1 MIQLPGHVTPSAI
14 TLEKLR
20 DYQGQIDKLGTF
32 EEKSDKAKTVFSSKN
47 KIGNKVFDEI
57 KVQLTNMCSGARRC
71 VYCEDSVADE
81 VEHIHPKDLYPE
93 MCFRWDNYVYAC
105 GSCNGPKNNKFAV
118 FRSDDGEFQ
127 VVNPPRGQRATAP
140 PAGEDALI
148 NPRKENPLDFCMLDL
163 ESTFKFV
170 VIADEGSREYKK
182 ANYTYYEVLR
192 LNEREFLREARKN
205 AFGNYKA
212 RLYEYTYKK
221 KNGSAKIELDKM
233 IEGIKSESHPTVWKE
248 MQRYHVKGWLH
259 NIDKDLDTLFIQSP
273 ESIEW

>member
-1 MIQLPGHVTPSAI
+1 MIQLPENITPSAT
-14 TLEKLR
+14 TLEKLK
-20 DYQGQIDKLGTF
+20 DYQEQIDKLGTF
-32 EEKSDKAKTVFSSKN
+32 EEKSDKAKTMFSSKN
-47 KIGNKVFDEI
+47 KKVFDEI

-118 FRSDDGEFQ
+118 FRSDNGEFQ
-127 VVNPPRGQRATAP
+127 IVNPPRGQRATAP
-140 PAGEDALI
+140 PVGEDALI
-148 NPRKENPLDFCMLDL
+148 NPRKENPLDFCELDL
-163 ESTFKFV
+163 EFTFQFV
-170 VIADEGSREYKK
+170 VIADEGTRGYAK
-182 ANYTYYEVLR
+182 ASYTYNEVLR
-192 LNEREFLREARKN
+192 LNEREFLRIARKN

-221 KNGSAKIELDKM
+221 KNGSAQIELDKM

-248 MQRYHVKGWLH
+248 MQRYHVKGRLH
-259 NIDKDLDTLFIQSP
+259 KIDKELETLFIQSP
-273 ESIEW
+273 EAIGW